1 MEGGRMK
8 KYIIISC
15 GAMIGAIS
23 RYAIAL
29 SLDALTPFFFTATLV
44 VNFLGAFG
52 IGFIFK
58 KLAGRNPLWNDFLI
72 TGLLG
77 SFTTFSLLTYEI
89 YTLADSGDFLIF
101 LIYLLINLFGGFML
115 AFLGMK
121 SGGAHD

>member
-1 MEGGRMK
+1 MK
-8 KYIIISC
+8 KYIAISC

-29 SLDALTPFFFTATLV
+29 SLASLTPFFFTATLV
-44 VNFLGAFG
+44 VNLLGAFC

-58 KLAGRNPLWNDFLI
+58 KLVERNPLWHDFLI

-77 SFTTFSLLTYEI
+77 SFTTFSLLTYEN
-89 YTLADSGDFLIF
+89 YTLADTGDFLT
-101 LIYLLINLFGGFML
+101 LSIYLAINLFGGFML

-121 SGGAHD
+121 SGGAS